1 MTREIKFRGKKF
13 CQDEWIYGSLIT
25 RGERGADGNFI
36 DTGRGEC
43 YPLQQD
49 TVGQFTGLHDKNGK
63 EIYEG
68 DILRKST
75 FFDNDFTETYLDRD
89 TIGVV
94 RILPSC
100 GTTICNCIVYETDS
114 PYEEKKMKEKIK
126 RAQVVGK
133 RSEVIGNIYDNP
145 ELLKGGEQ

>member
-49 TVGQFTGLHDKNGK
+49 TIGQFTGLHDKNGK

-68 DILRKST
+68 DIIAVNGIQIGYIVGGVRGYCYDVIYTPAKHNGEKAWPLYSVVT
-75 FFDNDFTETYLDRD
+75 RD
-89 TIGVV
+89 Y
-94 RILPSC
+94 PNKC
-100 GTTICNCIVYETDS
+100 
-114 PYEEKKMKEKIK
+114 
-126 RAQVVGK
+126 
-133 RSEVIGNIYDNP
+133 EVIGNIHDNP
-145 ELLKGGEQ
+145 ELLKEE

>member
-43 YPLQQD
+43 FPLQQD
-49 TVGQFTGLHDKNGK
+49 TVCQFTGLHDKNGK

-68 DILRKST
+68 DIVYSEFEDGSNGSSLVGWNEKESC
-75 FFDNDFTETYLDRD
+75 F
-89 TIGVV
+89 GVMDEYAYRSKLEGFEYPEFQN
-94 RILPSC
+94 RIMLAY
-100 GTTICNCIVYETDS
+100 IRNA
-114 PYEEKKMKEKIK
+114 KIFK
-126 RAQVVGK
+126 
-133 RSEVIGNIYDNP
+133 VIGNIHDNP
-145 ELLKGGEQ
+145 ELLKQK

>member
-1 MTREIKFRGKKF
+1 MREIKFRGKKF

-49 TVGQFTGLHDKNGK
+49 TIGQYTGLHDKNGN

-68 DILRKST
+68 DIFHIGDQNLLH
-75 FFDNDFTETYLDRD
+75 EVLWHD
-89 TIGVV
+89 TGLIGKQ
-94 RILPSC
+94 IGCYGSYIGL
-100 GTTICNCIVYETDS
+100 EHWADS
-114 PYEEKKMKEKIK
+114 I
-126 RAQVVGK
+126 
-133 RSEVIGNIYDNP
+133 EVIGNVHDNP
-145 ELLKGGEQ
+145 ELLKGGEKWI

>member
-68 DILRKST
+68 DIVKWTGKTNETLLCYVDWHKHLCKFYLS
-75 FFDNDFTETYLDRD
+75 FGDEQKVNDTK
-89 TIGVV
+89 
-94 RILPSC
+94 
-100 GTTICNCIVYETDS
+100 TDIFEMMRMG
-114 PYEEKKMKEKIK
+114 YNY
-126 RAQVVGK
+126 
-133 RSEVIGNIYDNP
+133 EVIGNIYDNP